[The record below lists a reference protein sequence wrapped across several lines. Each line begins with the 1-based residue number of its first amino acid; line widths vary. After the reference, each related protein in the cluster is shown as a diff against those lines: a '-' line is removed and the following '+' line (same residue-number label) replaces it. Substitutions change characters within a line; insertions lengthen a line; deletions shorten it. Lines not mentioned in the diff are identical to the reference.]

1 MLLVGQPKLTSEYI
15 QASSR
20 IGRTFPGMALT
31 LFDGSKSR
39 DRSHYEQ
46 FKAYHD
52 SFYKYVEPTG
62 VTPYSKPARD
72 RALHA
77 VVIALMRH
85 CFGLAKDSDAR
96 NFDIETAGVKEIEK
110 YIVTRV
116 SQINDRMDDPLADE
130 TQDIAEELS
139 AFWIK
144 WRDDLQAAG
153 EENFC
158 YGDRYIVTPP
168 LEMQDA

>member
-1 MLLVGQPKLTSEYI
+1 LEKLEHLIYSAENQKNKKYAIGVLLATNMISVGVDVDRLNIMLLVGQPKLTSEYI

-62 VTPYSKPARD
+62 VTPYSKR
-72 RALHA
+72 R
-77 VVIALMRH
+77 
-85 CFGLAKDSDAR
+85 
-96 NFDIETAGVKEIEK
+96 EIE
-110 YIVTRV
+110 
-116 SQINDRMDDPLADE
+116 
-130 TQDIAEELS
+130 
-139 AFWIK
+139 
-144 WRDDLQAAG
+144 
-153 EENFC
+153 
-158 YGDRYIVTPP
+158 RYKQS
-168 LEMQDA
+168 L